1 MQVWLCVPA
10 WFLSPACPIKPSD
23 LACHVFNELNQTF
36 AFWGPNSQLRMVPQ
50 PSLQQNNS
58 AAQPGMTPIAQTC
71 DGTFA
76 LGKCWKAFQAWATW
90 QDAETACVAWGGH
103 LASITSASEQAYAAN
118 TSVDVYTWIGFHDPV
133 GSHSTADWSNFAW
146 SDGSPGGMSGYAGW
160 CRNPNGENVEPN
172 NAGSENCATLY
183 PRSTSGSRCWNDH
196 PCSNGGVIGS
206 YLCKR

>member
-1 MQVWLCVPA
+1 MFQPGSWPPPAPSNPRTWLA
-10 WFLSPACPIKPSD
+10 TSSTSSTKPSPSGD
-23 LACHVFNELNQTF
+23 PTRSSAWSHNL
-36 AFWGPNSQLRMVPQ
+36 PNT
-50 PSLQQNNS
+50 
-58 AAQPGMTPIAQTC
+58 AAQSGMTPIAQTC

-76 LGKCWKAFQAWATW
+76 LGKCWKAFQALVTW
-90 QDAETACVAWGGH
+90 QDAETVCVAWGGH
-103 LASITSASEQAYAAN
+103 LASITSASEQAFAAN
-118 TSVDVYTWIGFHDPV
+118 ISLDVYTWIGFHDPV

-146 SDGSPGGMSGYAGW
+146 SDGSPGGMSGYTGW